1 MTKLSQVNKFDDKM
15 DVYTKDFFKGLGE
28 LIQVLDP
35 SKDNEAYI
43 EFCNDLHDV
52 VGKMET
58 QIEEYQVELTQVL
71 KELDVLNHQ
80 VGTMQSR
87 IAKLQSKY

>member
-1 MTKLSQVNKFDDKM
+1 MTKLSQVTKFDDKM
-15 DVYTKDFFKGLGE
+15 DVYTKDFFKGLGD

-35 SKDNEAYI
+35 SKDNEGYI

-58 QIEEYQVELTQVL
+58 KIDEYEDELFL
-71 KELDVLNHQ
+71 
-80 VGTMQSR
+80 VGT
-87 IAKLQSKY
+87 